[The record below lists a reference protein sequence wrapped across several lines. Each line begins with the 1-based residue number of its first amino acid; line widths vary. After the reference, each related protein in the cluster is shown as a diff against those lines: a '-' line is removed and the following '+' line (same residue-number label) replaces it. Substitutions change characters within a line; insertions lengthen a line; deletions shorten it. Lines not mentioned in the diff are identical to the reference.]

1 MQQYAASFVT
11 LLSDFIT
18 VYQNLASLAKEKT
31 NILVQGDVQ
40 KLDALLTQ
48 ETELLIGAGKLE
60 KQRAGLIAEW
70 GRAAGWTTG
79 EITTQSIMS
88 QIEESSRTAMEGKVR
103 ELKRVLDE
111 IRALNKTNSELIEQ
125 SLQFVNY
132 SLELMS
138 GPDVGGMTYG
148 ANGALGDRQG
158 YKILDQKV

>member
-1 MQQYAASFVT
+1 
-11 LLSDFIT
+11 
-18 VYQNLASLAKEKT
+18 
-31 NILVQGDVQ
+31 
-40 KLDALLTQ
+40 